1 MMKIKNMK
9 MKKKRLITTRTNGD
23 CAKMINQKEKK
34 IQKAMLAKM
43 PQLELDINN
52 FHINGGQLSEL

>member
-1 MMKIKNMK
+1 